1 MWLTLTNIVKIHNQ
15 SKKKKKKIGTKALL
29 LQLLI
34 LRGYHGMPILHNQFV
49 HPNVMERTMN

>member
-15 SKKKKKKIGTKALL
+15 SKKKKIGTKALL